1 MFYVCTYYLFVVE
14 CQECSEN
21 NHPNSERNVPTYI
34 PYIHVINKHFFDL
47 GFFFFSLS
55 VAPSSASFFAY
66 STPQSHSHLETMT
79 LGSTNSTNRRGKLK
93 LWRIKQLQNSGGE
106 SFASTEVEESFDE
119 TEELELDQQATSTT
133 TTTSATTV
141 CEFISAQVDK
151 GVFLLFV
158 LLQVLRPK
166 RKIECK
172 LIIRYY

>member
-34 PYIHVINKHFFDL
+34 PYIHAINKHFFDL

-55 VAPSSASFFAY
+55 VAPFSASFFAY
-66 STPQSHSHLETMT
+66 STPHSHLETMT
-79 LGSTNSTNRRGKLK
+79 LGSTNSNRRGKLK

-172 LIIRYY
+172 LIIRY